1 MHNNNLNTGTIVS
14 NILKR
19 ALPAFLT
26 SALFLA
32 MSCTMFYTD
41 TGISTDT
48 KSIPEEQSPKIEFQH
63 ISLNGAEASTR
74 EASVRVRRE
83 SGGHG
88 SGAYFLFE
96 GYHVVFTAA
105 HVVIGERTFTIIDK
119 YGNKRLGTLAYLER
133 NADFAIILI
142 PAFKKI
148 KPINFKLPDNKSAN
162 EIGKK
167 LIFSGYPGSQS
178 LRTVRALIA
187 GYEGKRFVLHSTA
200 WKGSSGSCVF
210 DSSGNFVGIVYALSL
225 SQFKGQPVLLE
236 SMVWV
241 EPYTSINWG
250 SAKRFIKALN

>member
-1 MHNNNLNTGTIVS
+1 VN

-19 ALPAFLT
+19 ALPAFLIST
-26 SALFLA
+26 LFLA
-32 MSCTMFYTD
+32 ISCTVFYTD
-41 TGISTDT
+41 TGLSTDA
-48 KSIPEEQSPKIEFQH
+48 KSIPEEQTPKIEFQH
-63 ISLNGAEASTR
+63 ISLNGAEANTR
-74 EASVRVRRE
+74 EASVRVHRE
-83 SGGHG
+83 TGGHG

-105 HVVIGERTFTIIDK
+105 HVVLGDRTFIIIDK
-119 YGNKRLGTLAYLER
+119 YGNKRSGTLAYLEK

-148 KPINFKLPDNKSAN
+148 KPIKFKIPDHKSVKD
-162 EIGKK
+162 IGKE
-167 LIFSGYPGSQS
+167 LIFSGYPGAQS

-210 DSSGNFVGIVYALSL
+210 DSNGNFIGIVYALSM
-225 SQFKGQPVLLE
+225 SQFKGHPVLLE

-241 EPYTSINWG
+241 EPYTSIDWV
-250 SAKRFIKALN
+250 SARRFLKALN